1 MSARFAG
8 QSRCPGWRG
17 LGVALLM
24 PMAWGQTALEN
35 EIRQQPL
42 PHALVTGPPE
52 VPALR
57 ATMIHVIDGEGA
69 ANNAQSLAALKAAVA
84 FCMVN
89 RLPTSPPTHP
99 PTEWPQYRQGTRE
112 DSYATERYAITY
124 RSTWAY
130 GNLNDDC
137 SHLVGQR
144 RTAELRSAAGLCTID
159 LTHRTAKGVCDLS
172 VHLKAPLSPLGRRTS
187 GTEAPQRNLPT
198 GEPAC
203 QTLPDGIGGTVCAAI
218 GGPFT
223 PAYPLVLKRQSP
235 GLVTVH
241 SEADLNLHVSS
252 QVFSPHAQGRF
263 SVTGRRP

>member
-1 MSARFAG
+1 MWFSF
-8 QSRCPGWRG
+8 
-17 LGVALLM
+17 GVALLM

-42 PHALVTGPPE
+42 PHALVTGPAE

-57 ATMIHVIDGEGA
+57 ATVIHVIDGEGA

-84 FCMVN
+84 FCMAN

-144 RTAELRSAAGLCTID
+144 RSAELRSAAGLCTID

-172 VHLKAPLSPLGRRTS
+172 AHLKAPPSPLGRRTS
-187 GTEAPQRNLPT
+187 GTEAPQRGLPT

-203 QTLPDGIGGTVCAAI
+203 QPLADGIGGTVCVAI

-241 SEADLNLHVSS
+241 SEADLNLRVSP
-252 QVFSPHAQGRF
+252 QVFAPHAQGGF
-263 SVTGRRP
+263 TVTGRRP